1 MFEINGSR
9 KYKVTYIKG
18 GRGQKSEY
26 TFITIEG
33 DLIEGQRYPDKLK
46 INIWGENLESKIKK
60 GDFIKILGAN
70 RVGIDSF
77 QDKNDPNKWYKTLKI
92 ECGIGDIQTTGG
104 ESEKKVET
112 VTEIEPIADDVQL
125 PF

>member
-9 KYKVTYIKG
+9 KYKVSYIKG
-18 GRGQKSEY
+18 GRGQKAEY

-33 DLIEGQRYPDKLK
+33 DLMEGQRYPDKLK
-46 INIWGENLESKIKK
+46 INLWGENLEGKIQK

-77 QDKNDPNKWYKTLKI
+77 QDRNDPTKWYRRLAI
-92 ECGIGDIQTTGG
+92 ECGVGDIQIG
-104 ESEKKVET
+104 SETKENKV
-112 VTEIEPIADDVQL
+112 EPIAEPAPVANDVQL